1 MKNLFLEEYDAFIR
15 YYDISGEGETL
26 VFLPGLSVASIANF
40 LPVAT
45 NPKLQIHRS
54 IMVDYLGSGFSDY
67 SDKFSYN
74 MEDHAET
81 VAGILEHENITS
93 AIVVG
98 HSMGGT
104 VAIMLAIS
112 RPDLVSK
119 LIVGE
124 GNLVPGGGA
133 GTSKIASFSKAEF
146 IENIY
151 PQWCEDRVASAK
163 KGDEMATLISGMW
176 KTANAEGLYE
186 NSRSLVELD
195 TGFKQKFFNL
205 KIPKLFVYGENSI
218 PKNPSDAKPDMPD
231 PTELKENG
239 ILIDTVPNAGH
250 FLMFENLDGFVEVIT
265 KFINKGKK

>member
-1 MKNLFLEEYDAFIR
+1 MKNLYLEKYDASIR
-15 YYDISGEGETL
+15 YYDISGEGDTM

-40 LPVAT
+40 LSVTT
-45 NPKLQIHRS
+45 NPKLHIYRS
-54 IMVDYLGSGFSDY
+54 IMVDYIGSGFSDH
-67 SDKFSYN
+67 SEKFSYD

-81 VAGILEHENITS
+81 VASILDHENIKS

-124 GNLVPGGGA
+124 GNLVPGGGS
-133 GTSKIASFSKAEF
+133 GTSKITSYSKSVF
-146 IENIY
+146 IEKIY
-151 PQWCEDRVASAK
+151 PQWCEERFASAK
-163 KGDEMATLISGMW
+163 KRARTATITSGMW

-195 TGFKQKFFNL
+195 AGFKEKFFNL
-205 KIPKLFVYGENSI
+205 KIPKLFVYGERSI
-218 PKNPSDAKPDMPD
+218 PKNPRDIKPDTPD
-231 PTELKENG
+231 PNELKENG
-239 ILIDTVPNAGH
+239 ITIDTVANAGH
-250 FLMFENLDGFVEVIT
+250 FLMLDNLDGFLEVIT
-265 KFINKGKK
+265 KFLKKDS

>member
-1 MKNLFLEEYDAFIR
+1 MKNLYLEKYDASIR
-15 YYDISGEGETL
+15 YYDISGEGETI

-40 LPVAT
+40 LSVTT
-45 NPKLQIHRS
+45 NPKLHIYRS
-54 IMVDYLGSGFSDY
+54 IMVDYIGSGFSDH
-67 SDKFSYN
+67 SEKFSYD

-81 VAGILEHENITS
+81 VASILDHENIKN

-124 GNLVPGGGA
+124 GNLVPGGGS
-133 GTSKIASFSKAEF
+133 GTSKITSYSKAEF

-151 PQWCEDRVASAK
+151 PQWCEERIASAK
-163 KGDEMATLISGMW
+163 KGERMATIISGMW

-195 TGFKQKFFNL
+195 AGLKEKYFNL
-205 KIPKLFVYGENSI
+205 KIPKLFVYGEQSI
-218 PKNPSDAKPDMPD
+218 PKNPREAKPDTPD
-231 PTELKENG
+231 PSELKENG
-239 ILIDTVPNAGH
+239 ITIDTVANAGH
-250 FLMFENLDGFVEVIT
+250 FLMFDNLDGFLEVIT
-265 KFINKGKK
+265 KFINNDG